1 MKEGD
6 SVRLKDNHDITA
18 VVVTYP
24 RAIGRKN
31 RRVKVRDQDNVE
43 RWIAEEDL
51 ELHAD
56 TSR

>member
-31 RRVKVRDQDNVE
+31 RRIKVRDQDNVE

-51 ELHAD
+51 EPHVEN
-56 TSR
+56 R

>member
-6 SVRLKDNHDITA
+6 PVRLKDNHDITA

-51 ELHAD
+51 EPHEPV
-56 TSR
+56 

>member
-18 VVVTYP
+18 TVISVP
-24 RAIGRKN
+24 RMIGRKN

-43 RWIAEEDL
+43 RWIAWDDL
-51 ELHAD
+51 EPHNE
-56 TSR
+56 SR